1 MANKPPMPEK
11 LEFYTAAVGDHDK
24 TGGQRKVL
32 KNNEYGVTLS
42 VTWFP
47 PAFDIGIQAFSC
59 KALPHWS
66 WNNYE
71 AMRKTY
77 NEKVATQ

>member
-11 LEFYTAAVGDHDK
+11 LEFETVAVADSAS
-24 TGGQRKVL
+24 TGGRRLVL
-32 KNNEYGVTLS
+32 KNKEFDVTLV
-42 VTWFP
+42 VTYAQP
-47 PAFDIGIQAFSC
+47 YPDIGLQSFSC
-59 KALPHWS
+59 AALPHWT
-66 WNNYE
+66 WDNFN